1 MKMNEI
7 EIEKQSFD
15 IQEVADNVIVCDN
28 DSLNFTFEMI
38 KAIRKHKQ
46 IIIEYW
52 KNAKESAKKAY
63 QDISSKEK
71 EMLEVCETSEKL
83 LKDKILKYKQ
93 TQDEKQK
100 KLILQA
106 ENKQKNRVEE
116 VLNEA
121 INLES
126 QGKYEEARLKLA
138 ESEKLERISLSL
150 GLSKNQ
156 NKINTQNRFKCKV
169 TDNKLVPCFFD
180 GIEIREINTKKLLEI
195 RKKTPEVKISGV
207 EFYQDESVVIRL

>member
-46 IIIEYW
+46 IIVEYW

-106 ENKQKNRVEE
+106 ENERKNQVEE
-116 VLNEA
+116 ALNEA

-126 QGKYEEARLKLA
+126 QGKYEEASLKLA
-138 ESEKLERISLSL
+138 ESEKLERISLAL
-150 GLSKNQ
+150 DLSKNQ
-156 NKINTQNRFKCKV
+156 NKINTQKRFKCKV
-169 TDNKLVPCFFD
+169 TDNKLVP
-180 GIEIREINTKKLLEI
+180 
-195 RKKTPEVKISGV
+195 
-207 EFYQDESVVIRL
+207 

>member
-1 MKMNEI
+1 MNEI

-52 KNAKESAKKAY
+52 KNAKESTKKAY

-106 ENKQKNRVEE
+106 ENKRKNRVEE

-126 QGKYEEARLKLA
+126 QGKYEEASLKLA

-150 GLSKNQ
+150 DLSKNQ
-156 NKINTQNRFKCKV
+156 NKINTQKRFKCKV

-195 RKKTPEVKISGV
+195 RKKTPEVKIPGV
-207 EFYQDESVVIRL
+207 EFYQDENLVIRSV

>member
-1 MKMNEI
+1 MNEI

-15 IQEVADNVIVCDN
+15 IQEVADSVIVCDN

-71 EMLEVCETSEKL
+71 EMLEVCENSEKL
-83 LKDKILKYKQ
+83 LKDKILKNKQ

-106 ENKQKNRVEE
+106 ENERKNQVEE
-116 VLNEA
+116 ALNEA
-121 INLES
+121 INLEN
-126 QGKYEEARLKLA
+126 QGKYEEASLKLA
-138 ESEKLERISLSL
+138 ESEKLERISLAL
-150 GLSKNQ
+150 DLSKNQ
-156 NKINTQNRFKCKV
+156 NIINTQKRFKCKV
-169 TDNKLVPCFFD
+169 TDNKAMLQTN
-180 GIEIREINTKKLLEI
+180 R
-195 RKKTPEVKISGV
+195 
-207 EFYQDESVVIRL
+207 

>member
-1 MKMNEI
+1 MNEI

-71 EMLEVCETSEKL
+71 EMLEVCENSEKL

-106 ENKQKNRVEE
+106 ENERKNKLEE

-121 INLES
+121 INLEN
-126 QGKYEEARLKLA
+126 QGKYEEASLKLA

-150 GLSKNQ
+150 DLSKNQ
-156 NKINTQNRFKCKV
+156 NKINTQKRFKCKV

-195 RKKTPEVKISGV
+195 RKKAPEVKIPGV
-207 EFYQDESVVIRL
+207 EFYQDENLVIRSV

>member
-1 MKMNEI
+1 MNEI
-7 EIEKQSFD
+7 EIKKQSFD

-52 KNAKESAKKAY
+52 KKAKESTKKAY

-106 ENKQKNRVEE
+106 ENERKNQVEE
-116 VLNEA
+116 ALNEA

-126 QGKYEEARLKLA
+126 QGKYEEASLKLA

-150 GLSKNQ
+150 DLSKNQ
-156 NKINTQNRFKCKV
+156 NKINKQKRFKCKV

-195 RKKTPEVKISGV
+195 RKKTPEVKIPGV
-207 EFYQDESVVIRL
+207 EFYQDENLVIRSV